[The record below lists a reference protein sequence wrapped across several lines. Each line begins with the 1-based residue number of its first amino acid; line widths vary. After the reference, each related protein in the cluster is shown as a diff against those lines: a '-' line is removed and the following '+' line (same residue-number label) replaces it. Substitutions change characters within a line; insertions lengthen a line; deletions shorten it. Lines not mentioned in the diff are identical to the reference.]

1 MNRLFNFSAGPAA
14 LPTEVLE
21 IAQSEMLDWHAKGL
35 SIMEM
40 SHRSAE
46 FVSVAE
52 GAEQDL
58 RDLMNISD
66 DYAVMF
72 LQGGATSQFGM
83 VPMNLSQGGKV
94 SYINTGVWSKKA
106 IKEAQR
112 FAEVSIAAST
122 EASSFCEAPLPS
134 DLSIDP
140 SAKYLHYT
148 TNETIGGVQFDY
160 IPDTGSVPLVADM
173 SSDIL
178 SAPVDVSRFGLVYA
192 GAQKNIG
199 PAGLTVVIARKDLLG
214 NPLSTAPTM
223 YDYAVHATEC
233 SMHNTPPTLAWYLSG
248 LVFQWIKRQ
257 GGLSAMAE
265 LNQRKAAKLY
275 AAIDDSD
282 FFANPVAVRNR
293 SIMNV
298 PFTLADSVLDKTF
311 LSEAKEAG
319 LLNLKGHRS
328 VGGMRASIY
337 NAVPEEAVDAL
348 IDFMADFEQRRG

>member
-1 MNRLFNFSAGPAA
+1 MSRLFNFSAGPAA

-21 IAQSEMLDWHAKGL
+21 IAQSEMSDWHGKGL

-46 FVSVAE
+46 FVSVAKS
-52 GAEQDL
+52 AEQDL
-58 RDLMNISD
+58 RDLMNIGD
-66 DYAVMF
+66 DYSVMF

-83 VPMNLSQGGKV
+83 VPINLSRGGKV

-106 IKEAQR
+106 IKEAKR
-112 FAEVSIAAST
+112 FADVSIAAST
-122 EASSFCEAPLPS
+122 EVGNFSRAPLQ
-134 DLSIDP
+134 DELMIDP
-140 SAKYLHYT
+140 QAHYLHYT

-160 IPDTGSVPLVADM
+160 IPDGGGVPLVADM

-178 SAPVDVSRFGLVYA
+178 SAPVDVSRFGLIYA

-214 NPLSTAPTM
+214 NALSSAPTM
-223 YDYAVHATEC
+223 YDYAVHSAEG

-257 GGLSAMAE
+257 GGLDVMAQI
-265 LNQRKAAKLY
+265 NARKAHKLY
-275 AAIDDSD
+275 SAIDGSD
-282 FFANPVAVRNR
+282 FFANPVEVRNR

-298 PFTLADSVLDKTF
+298 PFTLADPALESTF
-311 LSEAKEAG
+311 LVESESAG

-337 NAVPEEAVDAL
+337 NAVPEAAVDAL
-348 IDFMADFEQRRG
+348 VDFMHDFEQRRG